1 MWHIIAMGYI
11 FVTLMFSLAQ
21 PSVARMLIYLVFWTI
36 LPTLFMFWV
45 VKTRRRNK
53 RLKQVAQQDAKSL
66 PE

>member
-1 MWHIIAMGYI
+1 MWHIIAIGYI

-53 RLKQVAQQDAKSL
+53 RLKHAAQQDAKSL

>member
-1 MWHIIAMGYI
+1 MWHIIAIGYI

-53 RLKQVAQQDAKSL
+53 RLKQAAQQDAKSL
-66 PE
+66 PK

>member
-1 MWHIIAMGYI
+1 MWHIRAIGYI

-53 RLKQVAQQDAKSL
+53 RLKQAAQQDAKSL

>member
-1 MWHIIAMGYI
+1 MWHIIAIGYI

-21 PSVARMLIYLVFWTI
+21 PSGARMLIYLVFWTI

-53 RLKQVAQQDAKSL
+53 RLKQAAQQDAKSL

>member
-1 MWHIIAMGYI
+1 MWHIIAIGYI

-53 RLKQVAQQDAKSL
+53 RLKQAAQQDAKSL

>member
-1 MWHIIAMGYI
+1 MWHIIAIGYI

-45 VKTRRRNK
+45 AKTRRRNK
-53 RLKQVAQQDAKSL
+53 RLKQAAQQDAKSL

>member
-1 MWHIIAMGYI
+1 MWHIIAIGYI

-36 LPTLFMFWV
+36 LPTLFIFWV

-53 RLKQVAQQDAKSL
+53 RLKQAAQQDAKSL

>member
-1 MWHIIAMGYI
+1 MWHIIAIGYV

-53 RLKQVAQQDAKSL
+53 RLKQAAQQDAKSL

>member
-1 MWHIIAMGYI
+1 MWHIIAIGYI
-11 FVTLMFSLAQ
+11 FVTLTFSLAQ

-53 RLKQVAQQDAKSL
+53 RLKQAAQQDAKSL